1 MFVDMP
7 AQRLHL
13 AGKHTFIQRSAR
25 SDHTKTKYNKT
36 MNISG
41 SYEKL
46 PYIESPWY
54 FICRLV
60 VVAGRE
66 YFRWSMRENG

>member
-46 PYIESPWY
+46 PYIESP
-54 FICRLV
+54 
-60 VVAGRE
+60 
-66 YFRWSMRENG
+66 